1 MIQIKSI
8 RYVNSLENFNDVII
22 QLTWEYS
29 LEGFETIG
37 GTLELPLPS
46 SDTFI
51 PIKDIEQSIMIRWV
65 EELINPASM
74 ELQELQEKE
83 IVNTIIYNGY

>member
-51 PIKDIEQSIMIRWV
+51 AIEDIEQSVMIEWV
-65 EELINPASM
+65 KTLVNPEAM
-74 ELQELQEKE
+74 ELQPIKQQQV
-83 IVNTIIYNGY
+83 VNTINY

>member
-22 QLTWEYS
+22 QLNWEYS

-37 GTLELPLPS
+37 GTLELPAPS

-51 PIKDIEQSIMIRWV
+51 PIEDIEQSTMVEWV
-65 EELINPASM
+65 KTLVNPEAM
-74 ELQELQEKE
+74 ELQPIKQEQV
-83 IVNTIIYNGY
+83 INTINY

>member
-8 RYVNSLENFNDVII
+8 SYIESLENFNDVII

-29 LEGFETIG
+29 IEGFEKIG

-51 PIKDIEQSIMIRWV
+51 PIKDIEQSVMIQWV
-65 EELINPASM
+65 RNLVNPEAM
-74 ELQELQEKE
+74 ELQPIKE
-83 IVNTIIYNGY
+83 EEVVKTINY

>member
-37 GTLELPLPS
+37 GTLELPAPS

-51 PIKDIEQSIMIRWV
+51 PIEDIEKSVMIEWV
-65 EELINPASM
+65 EKLVNPKVM
-74 ELQELQEKE
+74 ELQPIKE
-83 IVNTIIYNGY
+83 EVVINTINY

>member
-22 QLTWEYS
+22 QLNWEYS

-37 GTLELPLPS
+37 GTLELPAPS

-51 PIKDIEQSIMIRWV
+51 PIKDIEQSVMIKWV
-65 EELINPASM
+65 EKLVNPKAM
-74 ELQELQEKE
+74 ELQPIKEE
-83 IVNTIIYNGY
+83 IVINEMNF

>member
-22 QLTWEYS
+22 QLNWEYS

-51 PIKDIEQSIMIRWV
+51 AIEDIEQSVMIEWV
-65 EELINPASM
+65 KTLVNLEAM
-74 ELQELQEKE
+74 ELQPTKE
-83 IVNTIIYNGY
+83 EEVINTINY

>member
-8 RYVNSLENFNDVII
+8 KYITSLDSFSDVII

-29 LEGFETIG
+29 LEGFETIS
-37 GTLELPLPS
+37 GTLELPAPS

-51 PIKDIEQSIMIRWV
+51 PIEDLEQSVMVSWV
-65 EELINPASM
+65 EIFINPQGM
-74 ELQELQEKE
+74 ELLP
-83 IVNTIIYNGY
+83 IVEEQVINTINF

>member
-37 GTLELPLPS
+37 GTLELPAPS

-51 PIKDIEQSIMIRWV
+51 PIEDIEQSVMINWV
-65 EELINPASM
+65 EKLVNPKAM
-74 ELQELQEKE
+74 ELQPIKEKE
-83 IVNTIIYNGY
+83 VINTINF

>member
-22 QLTWEYS
+22 QLTWQYS
-29 LEGFETIG
+29 IEGFETIG

-51 PIKDIEQSIMIRWV
+51 PIEDIEQSVMINWV
-65 EELINPASM
+65 EKLVNPKSM
-74 ELQELQEKE
+74 ELQTIKEE
-83 IVNTIIYNGY
+83 IVINEMNF

>member
-22 QLTWEYS
+22 QLNWEYS

-51 PIKDIEQSIMIRWV
+51 PIKEIEESVMVEWV
-65 EELINPASM
+65 EKLVNPKSM
-74 ELQELQEKE
+74 ELQPIKEE
-83 IVNTIIYNGY
+83 IVINEMNF

>member
-8 RYVNSLENFNDVII
+8 RYVDSLQNFNDVII

-46 SDTFI
+46 SDSFI
-51 PIKDIEQSIMIRWV
+51 PIEKIKQSVMIEWV
-65 EELINPASM
+65 KNSVNPEAM
-74 ELQELQEKE
+74 ELQPIKQEQV
-83 IVNTIIYNGY
+83 VNTINF